1 MARYEHAGRFWTI
14 TQEGSVLRITA
25 GKLGNKGRTV
35 VKHHASE
42 AAAVSAHDQLV
53 LEKQRE
59 GYRIAGGEAPAAQ
72 PIDVPADDERGPA
85 LEAAIEADPTDA
97 NAFAVYGDWL
107 HKHGDPRGELIAL
120 QQAAAKP
127 AAVGKHIATHAAQL
141 LGPLAAVVHDV
152 RIPDAAPFFW
162 RNGFICRAELASARN
177 HALDAVLAQLF
188 AHPSARFLVEL
199 ALRADDRK
207 DALAALAAV
216 RDGAPPTLREL
227 DFFARANL
235 DRIDDD
241 IWKSLAKLERLAI
254 TARGYELGTL
264 ELPSL
269 RRVRLLAGSMSSATM
284 QAVARAPWPVLERLE
299 LRFCGPTGACE
310 AELYDLR
317 PFLHRTDMPALTHL
331 RLRGCAFAGALAREL
346 GSSQLARQLQV
357 LDFSQGDFT
366 PQDVAYLAKCASNFP
381 NLKELWMPFERV
393 SKALDGVA
401 KHVIPDSRGPVDTLD
416 YDLAGE
422 RVPRGEDRYNGI
434 RE

>member
-1 MARYEHAGRFWTI
+1 MPRYEHDGRFWTI
-14 TQEGSVLRITA
+14 TQEGSVLTITS

-53 LEKQRE
+53 LEKHRE
-59 GYRIAGGEAPAAQ
+59 GYRLAGLEALVAKPVE
-72 PIDVPADDERGPA
+72 VPAEDERGPA

-107 HKHGDPRGELIAL
+107 HKLGDPRGELIAL

-127 AAVGKHIATHAAQL
+127 VAVGKHIATHAAQL
-141 LGPLAAVVHDV
+141 LGPLAALVHDV

-162 RNGFICRAELASARN
+162 RNGFIYRAELATAKK
-177 HALDAVLAQLF
+177 HALDAVLPQLF

-207 DALAALAAV
+207 DALAALAVVHEA
-216 RDGAPPTLREL
+216 APPTLREFDL
-227 DFFARANL
+227 FARANL
-235 DRIDDD
+235 DRIDDG
-241 IWKSLAKLERLAI
+241 IWKSLSKLERLGI
-254 TARGYELGTL
+254 TARAYELGTL
-264 ELPSL
+264 ALPAL
-269 RRVRLLAGSMSSATM
+269 KRARFFAGSMSSSTLEAI
-284 QAVARAPWPVLERLE
+284 ARAPWPVLERLE
-299 LRFCGPTGACE
+299 LRFCGPTGSCE

-331 RLRGCAFAGALAREL
+331 RLRGCAFAGAIAREL
-346 GSSQLARQLQV
+346 AGSPLARQLHV
-357 LDFSQGDFT
+357 LDFSHGDFT
-366 PQDVAYLAKCASNFP
+366 PQDVAFLAKCASNFP
-381 NLKELWMPFERV
+381 NLKELWMPFERM
-393 SKALDGVA
+393 SKSLEPVA

-422 RVPRGEDRYNGI
+422 RVPRGDRYEGI